1 MQDKN
6 ALRVVE
12 VLEQSTQ
19 RTMTVR
25 GKAKGKTETAGKNN
39 SAYQGGQEVVGTKS
53 SVPIEKR
60 RVDKRSREAVVS
72 KNNESMEVEGSIC
85 ETTQV
90 EAQNMNVEL
99 NLAPGQDSAQKTAIG
114 TTVPFD
120 PGVDGLPLNP
130 IEATFFN
137 PRNLQ
142 LLCKES
148 KPSLIILAET
158 RTSDVSKFNCFR
170 RLGYDSFRIIP
181 SSGQSG
187 GLAIGWMSS
196 QINVSVVEEDRQF
209 FHLSCQIPK
218 IDPFFITAVYPIPY
232 ANYEAA
238 LWECLSRIY
247 QDRINK
253 CRLLRYGSSWTEDD
267 LERTTVSWLF
277 KVL

>member
-60 RVDKRSREAVVS
+60 RVDKRSREAVIQP
-72 KNNESMEVEGSIC
+72 KK
-85 ETTQV
+85 Q
-90 EAQNMNVEL
+90 
-99 NLAPGQDSAQKTAIG
+99 
-114 TTVPFD
+114 
-120 PGVDGLPLNP
+120 
-130 IEATFFN
+130 
-137 PRNLQ
+137 
-142 LLCKES
+142 LCKES

-218 IDPFFITAVYPIPY
+218 IDPFFIIAVYAIPY

-238 LWECLSRIY
+238 LWECLSRIS

-253 CRLLRYGSSWTEDD
+253 CRLADMGAVGPKMTWKGPQLAGYLRFY
-267 LERTTVSWLF
+267 ERLDRVLSNSYFTIRFPDSYA
-277 KVL
+277 KVRIFGHHQPWCCPF